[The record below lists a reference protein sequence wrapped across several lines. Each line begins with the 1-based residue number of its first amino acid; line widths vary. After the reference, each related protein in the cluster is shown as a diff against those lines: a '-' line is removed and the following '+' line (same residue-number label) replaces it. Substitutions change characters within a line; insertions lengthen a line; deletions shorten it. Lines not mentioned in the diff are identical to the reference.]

1 MISVDSEKRKIS
13 VSNKSQENFLDFS
26 ILVGVLCDLENIKEV
41 KRWFEIAVECYEEQG
56 SVLNNKNKPSIETY
70 EIKAKNKKQAI
81 KQVKALELPKHVEKV
96 VLEQLKKDQFIIY
109 IYKG

>member
-13 VSNKSQENFLDFS
+13 MSDNSQDNFLDFS

-56 SVLNNKNKPSIETY
+56 SVLKNKNKPAVEKY
-70 EIKAKNKKQAI
+70 EINAKSKKQAI

-96 VLEQLKKDQFIIY
+96 VIEQLNKI
-109 IYKG
+109 